1 MRLNSRLQAIFLL
14 NATVLITHQIDAA
27 FWHEWDLFHIPGG
40 NQINLLLNLPIIA
53 LVLFAQGQVMA
64 NNKTVLCYY
73 KLMAFLGF
81 LTLAIHSAFFAVGSE
96 AFMQPVSIALLIAT
110 TLLSSTQLFLLRSIV
125 QE

>member
-1 MRLNSRLQAIFLL
+1 MLLNSRLQVIFLL

-53 LVLFAQGQVMA
+53 LVLFAQGQVMT
-64 NNKTVLCYY
+64 NNKTALAYY

-81 LTLAIHSAFFAVGSE
+81 LTVAIHSAFFAVGSE

-110 TLLSSTQLFLLRSIV
+110 TLLSGMQLFLIRSIV
-125 QE
+125 RE